1 MIKNTYHKE
10 GEGNGHEVSVT
21 RVNAG
26 ASSAYPGKFIVVE
39 GLDGS
44 GQTSQTSLLKDFFIE
59 KGYQVVL
66 TKEPTQDSE
75 AGKKIKE
82 ILEKK
87 IETNPLELQKL
98 FAEDRKEHL
107 ENTIIPALK
116 QGKMVISDRYF
127 LSTFAFGT
135 AHGADLNELI
145 EMNDNF
151 LLPDLIFLLKVNPKV
166 CIRRIEKRGDPKT
179 LFEKEEKLAKVWE
192 IYKILPNKIDN
203 IYMIDGEESIEEVF
217 EQIEKVVVEKI
228 FTLGSEDEIKT

>member
-1 MIKNTYHKE
+1 MIKNT
-10 GEGNGHEVSVT
+10 
-21 RVNAG
+21 
-26 ASSAYPGKFIVVE
+26 YPGKFIVVE

-44 GQTSQTSLLKDFFIE
+44 GQTSKATLLKSFFIG
-59 KGYQVVL
+59 KGYQIVS

-116 QGKMVISDRYF
+116 QGKIVVSDRYF
-127 LSTFAFGT
+127 LSTFAYGT
-135 AHGADLNELI
+135 AHGADLNKLI
-145 EMNDNF
+145 EMNNNF
-151 LLPDLIFLLKVNPKV
+151 LLPDLIFLLKVDPKV
-166 CIRRIEKRGDPKT
+166 CIERIEKRGDPKT

-203 IYMIDGEESIEEVF
+203 IYMIDGEGPIEEVF
-217 EQIEKVVVEKI
+217 ERIKKVVVENI
-228 FTLGSEDEIKT
+228 FNVS